1 MDFEK
6 HRSTT
11 GCIATALICYAA
23 VAGCASTPAPS
34 KLDNTQIRD
43 EVMQTGPAEYRLTA
57 YGAEVHEAAQVT
69 RAFSARAV
77 KLCAPGVAK
86 HAAVKAEPYQYDT
99 GVSAA
104 GSPTAAHNAFKA
116 TGLVTCTAK

>member
-1 MDFEK
+1 MKQLF
-6 HRSTT
+6 
-11 GCIATALICYAA
+11 CICPLLCALTL
-23 VAGCASTPAPS
+23 AGCASSPAPS

-43 EVMQTGPAEYRLTA
+43 EIVQTGPSEYRLTA

-69 RAFSARAV
+69 RAFAVRAA
-77 KLCAPGVAK
+77 KLCAPGTAI
-86 HAAVKAEPYQYDT
+86 HAPVKAEPYQYDT

-116 TGLVTCTAK
+116 TGMVTCTGK

>member
-1 MDFEK
+1 MNHSF
-6 HRSTT
+6 SVPA
-11 GCIATALICYAA
+11 GVLAA
-23 VAGCASTPAPS
+23 SLLLAGCASSPAPG

-43 EVMQTGPAEYRLTA
+43 EIVQTGSAEYRLTA

-69 RAFSARAV
+69 RAFEARAV
-77 KLCAPGVAK
+77 KLCAPSVAR
-86 HAAVKAEPYQYDT
+86 HAPVKAEPYQYDT

-116 TGLVTCTAK
+116 TGMVTCTGK

>member
-1 MDFEK
+1 MN
-6 HRSTT
+6 HLLRICPTL
-11 GCIATALICYAA
+11 CALVLTA
-23 VAGCASTPAPS
+23 CASSPAPS

-43 EVMQTGPAEYRLTA
+43 EIVQTGPAEYRLTA

-69 RAFSARAV
+69 RAFEARAV

-86 HAAVKAEPYQYDT
+86 HAPVKAEPYQYDT
-99 GVSAA
+99 GVSTAAGAA

-116 TGLVTCTAK
+116 TGMVTCTGK

>member
-1 MDFEK
+1 MK
-6 HRSTT
+6 QLLRICPLLC
-11 GCIATALICYAA
+11 GLILAA
-23 VAGCASTPAPS
+23 CASSPAPTPS

-43 EVMQTGPAEYRLTA
+43 EMVQTGPAEYSLTA

-69 RAFSARAV
+69 RAFEARAV

-116 TGLVTCTAK
+116 TGMVTCTAK